1 MALLFVTVLF
11 GFGHSDQGL
20 TGMLDTGLHGLLPG
34 ALYLASGRNLWTC
47 VIAHGVMD
55 TVALFMAFCFGGI
68 CRKRRRRHLDILGG
82 SIKMLSCV
90 RLSLSTRTSPS
101 GSSAPFAAAGRA
113 LKATVNEALRIGLGI
128 TGKPAKPP
136 RFKIRAF
143 VDGLQPGIDPDKMN
157 QFLDEIESEEFA
169 RKHRE

>member
-1 MALLFVTVLF
+1 MRTT
-11 GFGHSDQGL
+11 L
-20 TGMLDTGLHGLLPG
+20 TLDP
-34 ALYLASGRNLWTC
+34 
-47 VIAHGVMD
+47 D
-55 TVALFMAFCFGGI
+55 VAERLERAVRGGG
-68 CRKRRRRHLDILGG
+68 KG
-82 SIKMLSCV
+82 
-90 RLSLSTRTSPS
+90 
-101 GSSAPFAAAGRA
+101 

-128 TGKPAKPP
+128 TGKPTKPP